1 MPAHFGISRTPKT
14 PIVFAGIFGCEK
26 NAGSGPW
33 VVILELATLSPSPSN
48 ALGRLEKQLSWLAQ
62 GVGDGAFPPCIVS
75 AAEAR
80 KMPGFEGSKSSNKNS
95 FFFLFFFSFHFFPFV
110 PTFLHPSRLPSE
122 FRASH
127 SVSGS
132 GLQSENREIGQKC
145 LCIPLTTPDSVK
157 LSFLFSLCQQLSQ
170 VLLPEL
176 QNQTKRWV
184 WFCPLP
190 SHKLFFFLQWK

>member
-95 FFFLFFFSFHFFPFV
+95 FFFLFFFLFIFFPL
-110 PTFLHPSRLPSE
+110 FLPFSILLACLRSSEQATQCLALGCSQKIVRLA
-122 FRASH
+122 RNACAS
-127 SVSGS
+127 
-132 GLQSENREIGQKC
+132 
-145 LCIPLTTPDSVK
+145 
-157 LSFLFSLCQQLSQ
+157 
-170 VLLPEL
+170 LLPL
-176 QNQTKRWV
+176 QIV
-184 WFCPLP
+184 
-190 SHKLFFFLQWK
+190 